1 MVGTHGGR
9 VDRPSVWPWLVPVA
23 ALVAG
28 TLFASSVR
36 ASQGEDLR
44 PDQGK
49 LPDLIRSATRSN
61 EDHQGQL
68 AELQAKVDAAT
79 ARLRPGRPADPAA
92 GAPVQRARARG
103 RSHTRRRAGRAR

>member
-49 LPDLIRSATRSN
+49 LPDLIRSQTRTN
-61 EDHQGQL
+61 EERAAQL
-68 AELQAKVDAAT
+68 AELQAKVDAST
-79 ARLRPGRPADPAA
+79 ARLAPGDLRDPAA
-92 GAPVQRARARG
+92 RAPGQRARPG
-103 RSHTRRRAGRAR
+103 GGSHARRRARPCR